1 MKIGRQKEKY
11 KTMKKQQHL
20 PKRRGKILQEKKWEI
35 KIQRTSTNNKEI
47 LGRYMGRWEWN
58 TQQKIDGKKSK
69 KAWKKIRQVV
79 ETRITEQ
86 ELGKTNRKTKNRSAP
101 GMKKYQISGGKHWNQ
116 HRKTSNGNTGMEKGS
131 KKRTKK
137 NTKTANARKNGAYIH
152 D

>member
-1 MKIGRQKEKY
+1 MFRQIKGNIVKIGRQKEKD

-69 KAWKKIRQVV
+69 KAWKKIRQV
-79 ETRITEQ
+79 EEICITEQ
-86 ELGKTNRKTKNRSAP
+86 ELGKTNRKRKNRSAP
-101 GMKKYQISGGKHWNQ
+101 GMKGYQISGGKHWNQ
-116 HRKTSNGNTGMEKGS
+116 HRE
-131 KKRTKK
+131 
-137 NTKTANARKNGAYIH
+137 